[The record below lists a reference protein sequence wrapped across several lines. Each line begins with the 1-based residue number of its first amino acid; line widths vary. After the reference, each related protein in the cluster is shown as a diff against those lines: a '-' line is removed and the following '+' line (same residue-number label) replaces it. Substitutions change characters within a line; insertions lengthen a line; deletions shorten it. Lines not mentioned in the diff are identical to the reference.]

1 MEKIDLSVIILSY
14 NTQKFIKDCIFS
26 VAKAAKNV
34 SGVVEVIF
42 VDNASTDESIEVI
55 KSEKESVE
63 EIKLKIK
70 ILTSS
75 TNTGFAGGCNLGMKE
90 AQGKYLLF
98 LNMDTMVFPE
108 AFKKSI
114 DFMESD
120 NKYGAMTPNTTLVS
134 GGMDPDCH
142 RGFPTPWA
150 SITYFLGLEKLFP
163 KSRFLGQYHKFYLD
177 LTKPHEID
185 AGFGTF
191 LMVRK
196 EVLDRV
202 GLWDEHYFFYGEDLD
217 YFYRIKKA
225 GFKVMFYPEPLLLHY
240 KGGSSGLRKE
250 SRKISPASKETRMQV
265 AKSSIK
271 AMEIFYK
278 KFYKSQYPSFVT
290 FLVLLA
296 IKIKGSFRI
305 IKHYFS

>member
-1 MEKIDLSVIILSY
+1 MAEIELSVIILSF
-14 NTQKFIKDCIFS
+14 NTQKFIKDCLLS

-34 SGVVEVIF
+34 TGTVEVIF
-42 VDNASTDESIEVI
+42 VDNASTDESIAVI
-55 KSEKESVE
+55 ESEKKAVE
-63 EIKLKIK
+63 DEKLAIKV
-70 ILTSS
+70 LTSS
-75 TNTGFAGGCNLGMKE
+75 TNTGFAGGCNLGIKE
-90 AQGKYLLF
+90 ARGQYLLF

-108 AFKKSI
+108 AFKKAI

-120 NKYGAMTPNTTLVS
+120 SRYGAMTPYTRLVS

-163 KSRFLGQYHKFYLD
+163 QSRFFGQYHRFYLD
-177 LTKPHEID
+177 LSKPHEID

-196 EVLDRV
+196 EVVDKI
-202 GLWDEHYFFYGEDLD
+202 GPWDEQYFFYGEDLD

-225 GFKVMFYPEPLLLHY
+225 GLKVMFYPEPLLWHY

-250 SRKISPASKETRMQV
+250 SRKISPASRETRMQV
-265 AKSSIK
+265 AKSSVK

-278 KFYKSQYPSFVT
+278 KFYRNQYPSFVT

-305 IKHYFS
+305 IKYYFS